1 VVSASPPT
9 PFLPGQRWIS
19 RAEPELGLGT
29 VVRVEGRGVQILFAG
44 AGILRQYAIH
54 TAPLV
59 RAQFRAG
66 QRVTGKGTSLLVEQ
80 VSEADGLLT
89 YHAGHLALRETE
101 LDDAQSISRAD
112 ERLVS
117 ARVDAAA
124 DFDFRLEALHRRAA
138 MLGSPGYG
146 LASAR
151 IDLIPHQLHVA
162 EIVSARRPPRALLA
176 DEVGLGKTIEAGMI
190 LARLLATGR
199 VSRVLVLVPASLRLQ
214 WFVELLRRFHLQFAL
229 YDEERCEA
237 IEVGDETR
245 NPFEDEQLVI
255 ADSGWLAGDPRRAD
269 QVIAADWDLVVVD
282 EAHHLEWTP
291 DQVSPAYRFVE
302 RLALRTPGL
311 ILLTATPQQLGR
323 SGHFAR
329 LRLLDP
335 ARYRDLASF
344 IAESDR
350 YVALSRLAA
359 RLLDG
364 ETLEPDQREEL
375 AAQVAGDDELEALVR
390 DETGDTQR
398 LVDALIDR
406 HGTGRVM
413 FRNRRAQV
421 GGFPRRIA
429 DLAVLDGRELDDA
442 QRQRLLAE
450 FHADAQAQPPAIDHD
465 YANDPRL
472 AWLTGLI
479 DRLGSE
485 KLLLICRTQAKVLA
499 LEDALRQR
507 SGVGVARFHEGLSL
521 VQRDRNA
528 AWFAEADGARVLL
541 CSEIGSEGRN
551 FQFAHHLALWDLP
564 IDPDLLEQRIGR
576 VDRIGQRH
584 DITIHACVF
593 TGTAQHVLLRWY
605 EQGLDAFAH
614 SPADGR
620 ELLRRYG
627 ARLRR
632 LAEQHASGAEDADAE
647 TDSLIGETREV
658 HAQLSAEVEAGRDR
672 LLELAASREAR
683 GDPLRTALLELDA
696 DAGADDFVL
705 RLFEHFGVDNEE
717 LAPRSFVLDPEYLRT
732 NAFPGLADGPRSA
745 TFDRATALARE
756 ELPLLRLDQPMVA
769 GALDLLIES
778 EQGNAAFLV
787 DDALAPRTALLE
799 CVFVLECVAERRL
812 DISRY
817 LPPLPLRV
825 VIDNQRR
832 TRDDYA
838 PSPMS
843 LARARERDID
853 VARYRGVLGKLVPPL
868 LERAGEVA
876 AERTRHE
883 VERALANVERELGA
897 AIARLQA
904 LARVN
909 PGVRAE
915 EIAATVAERDA
926 LRAALPGAAPRLEA
940 LRFVCSVDLLGLR

>member
-1 VVSASPPT
+1 MSPFT
-9 PFLPGQRWIS
+9 PGQRWIS

-29 VVRVEGRGVQILFAG
+29 VLRVEGRGVQVLFAG
-44 AGILRQYAIH
+44 AGVLRQYAIH
-54 TAPLV
+54 TAPLA
-59 RAQFRAG
+59 RAHFRAG
-66 QRVTGKGTSLLVEQ
+66 QRVSGIGKSLVIDQ
-80 VSEADGLLT
+80 VSEVDGLLT
-89 YHAGHLALRETE
+89 YHAGRVSLVETE

-112 ERLVS
+112 ERLIS

-124 DFDFRLEALHRRAA
+124 DFDFRLEALQRRAA
-138 MLGSPGYG
+138 MMRSPGYG

-151 IDLIPHQLHVA
+151 ISLIPHQLRVA
-162 EIVSARRPPRALLA
+162 EIVTQRRPPRTLLA

-199 VSRVLVLVPASLRLQ
+199 VSRVLVLLPASLRLQ

-237 IEVGDETR
+237 IEVGDEAR

-255 ADSGWLAGDPRRAD
+255 ADIDWLSANDRRARQLLD
-269 QVIAADWDLVVVD
+269 ANWDLVVVD

-291 DQVSPAYRFVE
+291 ERASPGYALVE
-302 RLALRTPGL
+302 QLGARAPGL

-335 ARYRDLASF
+335 ARYNDLDAF
-344 IAESDR
+344 IVESDS
-350 YVALSRLAA
+350 YVALSRLTAC
-359 RLLDG
+359 LLDG
-364 ETLEPDQREEL
+364 GALEPAQREEL
-375 AAQVAGDDELEALVR
+375 ATLIAGDAELEALVR
-390 DETGDTQR
+390 DEAGGAQR

-421 GGFPRRIA
+421 GGFPRRLTELI
-429 DLAVLDGRELDDA
+429 VLDGRELDDA
-442 QRQRLLAE
+442 QRQHLLAE
-450 FHADAQAQPPAIDHD
+450 FHADVQPQPTAIEHD
-465 YANDPRL
+465 YTSDPRL
-472 AWLTGLI
+472 AWLVALI
-479 DRLGSE
+479 ERLAGD
-485 KLLLICRTQAKVLA
+485 KLLLICRTQSKVLA
-499 LEDALRQR
+499 LEEALRVR
-507 SGVGVARFHEGLSL
+507 SGVKVARFHEGLSL

-528 AWFAEADGARVLL
+528 AWFAEVDGARVLL

-564 IDPDLLEQRIGR
+564 LDPDLLEQRIGR
-576 VDRIGQRH
+576 VDRIGQEH

-593 TGTAQHVLLRWY
+593 SGTAQHVLLRWY
-605 EQGLDAFAH
+605 ERGLDAFARG
-614 SPADGR
+614 PADGR

-627 ARLRR
+627 ERVRR
-632 LAEQHASGAEDADAE
+632 LAEQHAHGAEDADVE
-647 TDSLIGETREV
+647 TDALVGETRGM
-658 HAQLSAEVEAGRDR
+658 HAQLSAEIEAGRDR
-672 LLELAASREAR
+672 LLELASSREAHEQR
-683 GDPLRTALLELDA
+683 LHTALLELDA
-696 DAGADDFVL
+696 DASADDFIL
-705 RLFEHFGVDNEE
+705 RLFEHFGIENEE
-717 LAPRSFVLDPEYLRT
+717 LAPRRFVLDPEYLRT
-732 NAFPGLADGPRSA
+732 NAFPGLTDGPQSV

-787 DDALAPRTALLE
+787 DDALPPRSALLE
-799 CVFVLECVAERRL
+799 CVFMLECVADRRL
-812 DISRY
+812 EITRY

-825 VIDNQRR
+825 VIDNQLR
-832 TRDDYA
+832 TRDDYI
-838 PSPMS
+838 PSPTS
-843 LARARERDID
+843 LERAREREID

-868 LERAGEVA
+868 LARANEVA
-876 AERTRHE
+876 AERAQGE
-883 VERALANVERELGA
+883 IASAIDSAERELGA
-897 AIARLQA
+897 AITRLTA

-915 EIAATVAERDA
+915 EVAAVIAELDA
-926 LRAALPGAAPRLEA
+926 LRNALPGATPRLEA

>member
-1 VVSASPPT
+1 MEAFV
-9 PFLPGQRWIS
+9 PGQRWIS

-66 QRVTGKGTSLLVEQ
+66 QRVTGKDTSLVVER
-80 VSEADGLLT
+80 VSEDEGLLS
-89 YHAGHLALRETE
+89 YHAGHRALVETE
-101 LDDAQSISRAD
+101 LDDTQSISRAD
-112 ERLVS
+112 DRLVS

-124 DFDFRLEALHRRAA
+124 DFDFRLEALRRRAA
-138 MLGSPGYG
+138 MLRSPAYG

-151 IDLIPHQLHVA
+151 IDLIPHQLRVA
-162 EIVSARRPPRALLA
+162 EIVSARGLPRALLA

-199 VSRVLVLVPASLRLQ
+199 VSRVLVLVPASLGLQ
-214 WFVELLRRFHLQFAL
+214 WFVELLRRFHLSFAL
-229 YDEERCEA
+229 FDEERCEA
-237 IEVGDETR
+237 IEVADEAR
-245 NPFEDEQLVI
+245 NPFDDEQLVI
-255 ADSGWLAGDPRRAD
+255 ADVGWLAADPLRSGQLLATG
-269 QVIAADWDLVVVD
+269 WDLVVVD
-282 EAHHLEWTP
+282 EAHHLEWSP
-291 DQVSPAYRFVE
+291 DHASAAYLLVE
-302 RLALRTPGL
+302 RLADRTPGL

-335 ARYRDLASF
+335 ARYRDLAAF
-344 IAESDR
+344 IAESDA

-359 RLLDG
+359 QLLDG
-364 ETLEPDQREEL
+364 GTLDAAQRDEL
-375 AAQVAGDDELEALVR
+375 AARVSGDAELEALVR
-390 DETGDTQR
+390 DGSGNAQR

-413 FRNRRAQV
+413 FRTRRVQV
-421 GGFPRRIA
+421 GGFPQRHA
-429 DLAVLDGRELDDA
+429 DLVVLDGRELDEA

-450 FHADAQAQPPAIDHD
+450 FHADTRTPSPAIEHD

-472 AWLTGLI
+472 PWLLALI
-479 DRLGSE
+479 GRLAGA
-485 KLLLICRTQAKVLA
+485 KLVLICRSRSKVLA
-499 LEDALRQR
+499 LEEALRQR
-507 SGVGVARFHEGLSL
+507 SGVGIARFHEGLSL
-521 VQRDRNA
+521 TQRDRNA
-528 AWFAEADGARVLL
+528 AWFAEADGARVML

-564 IDPDLLEQRIGR
+564 LDPDLLEQRIGR

-584 DITIHACVF
+584 DITIHACVHS
-593 TGTAQHVLLRWY
+593 GTAQHVLLRWY
-605 EQGLDAFAH
+605 EHGLDAFMH

-620 ELLRRYG
+620 GLLRRFG
-627 ARLRR
+627 ERVRR
-632 LAEQHASGAEDADAE
+632 LAEQHAHGAGDADAE
-647 TDSLIGETREV
+647 TDALIAETRAT
-658 HAQLSAEVEAGRDR
+658 HALLSAEIEAGRDR

-683 GDPLRTALLELDA
+683 EERLRTALAELDA
-696 DAGADDFVL
+696 DTSGDDFIL
-705 RLFEHFGVDNEE
+705 RLFEHFGSDSEE
-717 LAPRSFVLDPEYLRT
+717 LGPRRFVLDPEYLRT
-732 NAFPGLADGPRSA
+732 HAFPGLANGPQSV
-745 TFDRATALARE
+745 TFDRATALERE
-756 ELPLLRLDQPMVA
+756 ELPLLRLDHPMVA

-787 DDALAPRTALLE
+787 DDALPARTALLE
-799 CVFVLECVAERRL
+799 CVFLLECVADRRL
-812 DISRY
+812 DVTRY
-817 LPPLPLRV
+817 LPPLPLHV
-825 VIDNQRR
+825 VIDNRR
-832 TRDDYA
+832 HTRENFIA
-838 PSPMS
+838 SPGS
-843 LARARERDID
+843 LERARSRDID
-853 VARYRGVLGKLVPPL
+853 VNRYRGVLGKLVPPL

-883 VERALANVERELGA
+883 VDHALASAEDELGA
-897 AIARLQA
+897 AIARLRA

-909 PGVRAE
+909 PGVRPD
-915 EIAATVAERDA
+915 EIAATVAELDA